1 MVHYAV
7 FALKLFVI
15 LTVQDPRSPRA
26 RADIL
31 LMRSMED
38 VLAAIPVTREDRSI
52 QKLIEYCAGYRDVA
66 ERAINQVVSRKR
78 RREYDYTREDYTS
91 YSIP

>member
-1 MVHYAV
+1 MLNYVI

-31 LMRSMED
+31 LMRNLED
-38 VLAAIPVTREDRSI
+38 ILSAIPLTGEDRSI
-52 QKLIEYCAGYRDVA
+52 QMLIEYCAGYRDIA
-66 ERAINQVVSRKR
+66 ERAINEVISRKR
-78 RREYDYTREDYTS
+78 RREDDETGQDV
-91 YSIP
+91 P

>member
-1 MVHYAV
+1 MLNYVI

-31 LMRSMED
+31 LMRNLED
-38 VLAAIPVTREDRSI
+38 TLSAIPLTGEDNSI
-52 QKLIEYCAGYRDVA
+52 QKLIKYCAEYRHVA
-66 ERAINQVVSRKR
+66 ERAINKVLPRKR
-78 RREYDYTREDYTS
+78 RRS
-91 YSIP
+91 PIGIQ